1 MKNNFDLTKTV
12 ENGGCSAKLPAGL
25 LKEIV
30 KKIPVLESENLLVGS
45 DKSDDALVYKINNDT
60 AIIQTTDFFPA
71 LCPDPY
77 TFGQIA
83 AANALS
89 DIAAMGGTPITAL
102 NIVMFPSAALDIE
115 ILQEILRG
123 GAEKVIEAGAVLAGG
138 HTIDDT
144 VPKYGLAVT
153 GTVHPDKIITNDKA
167 EPGDI
172 LILTKAIGTGT
183 IAAGKKIDEVSE
195 DDHITALN
203 SMKQLNN
210 PAAEIMQNYNI
221 KCATDIT
228 GFSLAGHAIEI
239 AEASSVSLEIN
250 LNKTPFFDGAL
261 DLTELGCIPGAS
273 FRNMR
278 YLENKIKFSE
288 DLDYNHKMLAFDA
301 QTCGGLLICAKANQA
316 DNIISDL
323 KNSGYNKT
331 SIIGKVYNQSEKMLT
346 LKQN

>member
-30 KKIPVLESENLLVGS
+30 KKIPVLKSDKLLVGS
-45 DKSDDALVYKINNDT
+45 DKSDDALVYKINEDT

-102 NIVMFPSAALDIE
+102 NLVMFPSANIE
-115 ILQEILRG
+115 IEVLEEILRG
-123 GAEKVIEAGAVLAGG
+123 GAEKVIEAGAILAGG
-138 HTIDDT
+138 HTIDDS

-153 GTVHPDKIITNDKA
+153 GTVHPNKVITNDKA
-167 EPGDI
+167 EAGDI
-172 LILTKAIGTGT
+172 LILTKQIGTGT
-183 IAAGKKIDEVSE
+183 IAAGKKIDEIE
-195 DDHITALN
+195 NEFYQETLK
-203 SMKQLNN
+203 SMTQLNN
-210 PAAEIMQNYNI
+210 PAAEIMQKYNI

-228 GFSLAGHAIEI
+228 GFSLAGHSIEI
-239 AEASSVSLEIN
+239 AEASEVSISIDMGKVPLFN
-250 LNKTPFFDGAL
+250 GAL
-261 DLTELGCIPGAS
+261 ELTDLGCIPGAS

-278 YLENKIKFSE
+278 YLENKISFSE
-288 DLDYNHKMLAFDA
+288 KLDYNHKMLSFDA
-301 QTCGGLLICAKANQA
+301 QTCGGLLICAKETEVES
-316 DNIISDL
+316 IIADL
-323 KNSGYNKT
+323 KNSGFINTSKIGEVKNK
-331 SIIGKVYNQSEKMLT
+331 SEKL
-346 LKQN
+346 LELLQN